1 MRYVYGLLFIGGCVG
16 SALLGLAAGINL
28 NPNSIVKFV
37 PVLDANTWSAVG
49 VWLGAIATLC
59 AVGLSLYYSRHD
71 DKEKLTLISE
81 VHQITNGRSTTN
93 AKMTLRVVCTG
104 RLPTTILAIGI
115 GVAEDRASFYP
126 VARYTTT
133 HDTKKHLSRGEIF
146 EATIDVQALILLSE
160 DFKPLVGQRA
170 DKLRF
175 LVKTGLSS
183 YREKFSPQTIEMLAL
198 ALSTS

>member
-1 MRYVYGLLFIGGCVG
+1 MRYVYGLLFIGGCAG
-16 SALLGLAAGINL
+16 SALLGLATGINL
-28 NPNSIVKFV
+28 NPNSMVKFV

-81 VHQITNGRSTTN
+81 VHQITDGRSMLN

-115 GVAEDRASFYP
+115 GVAEDRATFYP

-133 HDTKKHLSRGEIF
+133 YDTRKHLSRGEIF
-146 EATIDVQALILLSE
+146 EATIDVQALIRLSE

-175 LVKTGLSS
+175 LVQTGLSS
-183 YREKFSPQTIEMLAL
+183 YREKFSPETIEVLAL
-198 ALSTS
+198 ALSTN